1 MKPDMFRQ
9 PVSILV
15 GLGFP
20 AEVRS
25 VMDAYRHLVEWPV
38 SMRDAAHT
46 VALKACSA
54 ALRGEIEAE
63 TARGLFA
70 AFAEKHDLLA
80 PDTNSIAASR
90 LRRRSGSARAVR
102 RSDGARH
109 VAAGGQQRDEYGA
122 NGPASGYAA
131 SAADR
136 LS

>member
-1 MKPDMFRQ
+1 MKPDMFKE

-25 VMDAYRHLVEWPV
+25 AMDAYRHLVEWPEAL
-38 SMRDAAHT
+38 RDSAHS
-46 VALKACSA
+46 VALKACGA

-80 PDTNSIAASR
+80 PETNVLVASR
-90 LRRRSGSARAVR
+90 LRR
-102 RSDGARH
+102 D
-109 VAAGGQQRDEYGA
+109 RD
-122 NGPASGYAA
+122 PHI
-131 SAADR
+131 R
-136 LS
+136 

>member
-9 PVSILV
+9 PVSILI

-25 VMDAYRHLVEWPV
+25 VMDAYRHLVEWPA
-38 SMRDAAHT
+38 SLRDAAHS

-54 ALRGEIEAE
+54 ALHGEIEPE

-80 PDTNSIAASR
+80 PETNVIAALR
-90 LRRRSGSARAVR
+90 LQRERAPHVR
-102 RSDGARH
+102 
-109 VAAGGQQRDEYGA
+109 
-122 NGPASGYAA
+122 
-131 SAADR
+131 
-136 LS
+136 

>member
-20 AEVRS
+20 AEVRG
-25 VMDAYRHLVEWPV
+25 VMDAYRHLVEWPA
-38 SMRDAAHT
+38 SQRDSAHS
-46 VALKACSA
+46 VALKACRA

-80 PDTNSIAASR
+80 PETDVIAASG
-90 LRRRSGSARAVR
+90 LRRDKDPHVR
-102 RSDGARH
+102 
-109 VAAGGQQRDEYGA
+109 
-122 NGPASGYAA
+122 
-131 SAADR
+131 
-136 LS
+136 

>member
-46 VALKACSA
+46 VALKACNA
-54 ALRGEIEAE
+54 ALCGEIDAE

-90 LRRRSGSARAVR
+90 LRRDRDPHVR
-102 RSDGARH
+102 
-109 VAAGGQQRDEYGA
+109 
-122 NGPASGYAA
+122 
-131 SAADR
+131 
-136 LS
+136 

>member
-20 AEVRS
+20 AEVRC
-25 VMDAYRHLVEWPV
+25 VMDAYRHLFEWPT
-38 SMRDAAHT
+38 SLRDSTHAI
-46 VALKACSA
+46 ALKACSA

-80 PDTNSIAASR
+80 PETNMIAASR
-90 LRRRSGSARAVR
+90 LRR
-102 RSDGARH
+102 D
-109 VAAGGQQRDEYGA
+109 RD
-122 NGPASGYAA
+122 PQVQ
-131 SAADR
+131 
-136 LS
+136 

>member
-25 VMDAYRHLVEWPV
+25 VIDVYRHLVDWPA
-38 SMRDAAHT
+38 SQRDGAHS

-80 PDTNSIAASR
+80 PGTNVIAASR
-90 LRRRSGSARAVR
+90 RRHDKDPHVR
-102 RSDGARH
+102 
-109 VAAGGQQRDEYGA
+109 
-122 NGPASGYAA
+122 
-131 SAADR
+131 
-136 LS
+136 